1 MSELVT
7 TARPYARAV
16 FELAEDVDAAKDW
29 SEQLGFMSAV
39 ATDRDMLAL
48 LDNPKLSCQQAAD
61 LFIQVCGDQ
70 IDDQGANLVKLMS
83 ENGRLQ
89 VIPEV
94 YGLFEQMCSDAEG
107 VVEAE
112 IVSAYKVRKD
122 QEAAIA
128 KALMKRLGKSV
139 KLTSRIDKSLMGGA
153 IIRAGD
159 LVIDGS
165 LKGQLDKISGA
176 LSR

>member
-16 FELAEDVDAAKDW
+16 FELAEKDDSVKYW
-29 SEQLGFMSAV
+29 SEQLGFMSAI
-39 ATDRDMLAL
+39 AADPDMQAV
-48 LDNPKLSCQQAAD
+48 LDNPKLSWQQAAD
-61 LFIQVCGDQ
+61 LFIQVCGEEV
-70 IDDQGANLVKLMS
+70 DDQGSNLIKLMA
-83 ENGRLQ
+83 ENGRLP
-89 VIPEV
+89 VLPEV
-94 YGLFEQMCSDAEG
+94 FALFEQMRSEGEG

-112 IVSAYKVRKD
+112 IISAYKVRKN